1 MEGIQAA
8 YGHGC
13 FACGRDN
20 PTGMH
25 LQLVGIEDDE
35 IVGGFTPSVDH
46 QGSPAALH
54 GGIAATALDEILVW
68 AAIAFERVMSVTGN
82 LELKFRRPVG
92 VTEPIELRGRVVER
106 RGRRLSLDGRLVIDG
121 AVAVEARGL
130 YLVSADVAD
139 ILRAST

>member
-1 MEGIQAA
+1 
-8 YGHGC
+8 
-13 FACGRDN
+13 
-20 PTGMH
+20 MH

-35 IVGGFTPSVDH
+35 IVGGFTPLVDH

-106 RGRRLSLDGRLVIDG
+106 RGRRLILDGRLVIDG

>member
-1 MEGIQAA
+1 
-8 YGHGC
+8 
-13 FACGRDN
+13 
-20 PTGMH
+20 MH
-25 LQLVGIEDDE
+25 LQLVGIEEDE
-35 IVGGFTPSVDH
+35 IVGRFTPSVDH

-68 AAIAFERVMSVTGN
+68 AAIAFERVMSVTGS

-106 RGRRLSLDGRLVIDG
+106 RGRRLMLDGRLVIDG

-130 YLVSADVAD
+130 YLVSADVED